1 MNKLTLSAA
10 ALLLSA
16 SLGTLLAG
24 TALAGGAAAPVPGGG
39 QVQAATPETVAA
51 GLRAAGY
58 QVTVNPAQ
66 ADEDPS
72 LSVVAGDYELDVWF
86 SGCQAGRCDRVT
98 ASTGW
103 ELGEDKADLEFL
115 NEWNGNYF
123 TQAYVYE
130 DSYYL
135 DSTLTLRGG
144 YTRAALQAWMSD
156 FLTDVADFGAEL
168 P

>member
-16 SLGTLLAG
+16 SLSP
-24 TALAGGAAAPVPGGG
+24 ALAGGADAPVLGGG
-39 QVQAATPETVAA
+39 QVQAATPATVAA

-72 LSVVAGDYELDVWF
+72 LSVVAGEYELDVWF
-86 SGCQAGRCDRVT
+86 SGCQAGSCDRVT

-103 ELGEDKADLEFL
+103 EVGEEEADLAFL

-135 DSTLTLRGG
+135 DSTLTLKGG
-144 YTRAALQAWMSD
+144 YTRAALNAWMSD